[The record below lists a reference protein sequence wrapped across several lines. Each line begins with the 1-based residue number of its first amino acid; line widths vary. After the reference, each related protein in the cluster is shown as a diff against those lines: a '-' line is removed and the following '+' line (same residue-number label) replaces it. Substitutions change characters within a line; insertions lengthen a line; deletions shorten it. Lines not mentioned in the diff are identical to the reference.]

1 MATRRKNFNRH
12 NHPER
17 FEPEDVYADFMK
29 DLLSGTIVAV
39 KLVETRNGRGN
50 LVLTYDDPNG

>member
-1 MATRRKNFNRH
+1 MATARKTFNRH

-17 FEPEDVYADFMK
+17 FEPPDVFADFLK
-29 DLLSGTIVAV
+29 DLLSGAIAAT